1 MEKSRSKRPHDVDE
15 ALSSMLWT
23 PYDRNN
29 STSSDSLSDY
39 EDDVEKVKRYSNPLP
54 NSCNWWTGNN
64 KIQNPLTNRYSF
76 PYYGN
81 YLPPTRS
88 NSSHTVKTI
97 SSAVGPTV
105 EPGYTIN
112 SSNTS
117 SNSTLVHS
125 FTDEFLQ
132 YQVSFNRF

>member
-1 MEKSRSKRPHDVDE
+1 MNSMEKSRSKHPHDVDE

-39 EDDVEKVKRYSNPLP
+39 EDDAHVKRYSNPLP

-64 KIQNPLTNRYSF
+64 KIQNPVTNRYSF

-81 YLPPTRS
+81 YIPPTKA
-88 NSSHTVKTI
+88 NAYHTVKTI
-97 SSAVGPTV
+97 SSAVSPNA
-105 EPGYTIN
+105 EQNYHNN
-112 SSNTS
+112 SS
-117 SNSTLVHS
+117 SNSTPTMVHS
-125 FTDEFLQ
+125 FTDDFLQ
-132 YQVSFNRF
+132 YQVS